1 MDFTDMVTEVQG
13 LVKRPDKAAAIGSAI
28 NSALSQYVF
37 RTEFTHDLVETTI
50 PVDAN
55 EYSQTIDLTTLDPA
69 LIRFRKW
76 KYIKPYGVRGYILP
90 IDPQNVFVPGG
101 SIQTDRYYMIG
112 SKLTII
118 TSALASSLSV
128 GYFQHAPVLSGS
140 NTFWLT
146 DLCPY
151 AVINRAAGEIFNAI
165 GDPKSGSFHL
175 ALAEQLYTTLANDC
189 RDQITY

>member
-1 MDFTDMVTEVQG
+1 MNFTEMVTEVQG

-76 KYIKPYGVRGYILP
+76 KYIKPYGVRGYLLP

-128 GYFQHAPVLSGS
+128 GYYQHAPVLSGS

-165 GDPKSGSFHL
+165 GDPKSGSFYL